1 MPSKQD
7 KPVAIVT
14 GGGRGM
20 GAAIARELSA
30 QGYALAL
37 TSPSE
42 SCEKLAAE
50 LGAVAR
56 RHAGPGHHPCHG
68 RGRGAWTT
76 GPEPGRPGPR
86 RPHRYGITFG
96 PNQTCERRPAYRWL
110 GRVPHPGAL
119 GHARSPRS

>member
-1 MPSKQD
+1 MPATSD

-42 SCEKLAAE
+42 SCEKLAA
-50 LGAVAR
+50 GAR
-56 RHAGPGHHPCHG
+56 RRRAARQG
-68 RGRGAWTT
+68 RK
-76 GPEPGRPGPR
+76 R
-86 RPHRYGITFG
+86 R
-96 PNQTCERRPAYRWL
+96 
-110 GRVPHPGAL
+110 
-119 GHARSPRS
+119 